1 MQTKTSKTSKTSKRP
16 ANVSPVA
23 AAVAACVASFL
34 PILGS
39 MVADLEAASA
49 ASKSRSKLAAD
60 AISHLYAS
68 ISDADARKLAIV
80 EVFGNGERGKSN
92 VRGKLAES
100 LAADA
105 PISVKSFLAHAR
117 ATAVNW
123 LAPVNVEVEG
133 KPTTT
138 TVGAIAADRGI
149 RAAYDA
155 TKPAKVAPE
164 PASKPVTLAE
174 MIAAEVKA
182 GNVAAVLGMVES
194 ACVAAAKTLEAARV
208 HDARVA
214 LASK

>member
-1 MQTKTSKTSKTSKRP
+1 MNTTTRSKKSSKSP

-23 AAVAACVASFL
+23 AAVAACVASFV
-34 PILGS
+34 PILGA

-60 AISHLYAS
+60 AIGALYAS
-68 ISDADARKLAIV
+68 INDADARKLAIV
-80 EVFGNGERGKSN
+80 EVFGNGERGKAN

-123 LAPVNVEVEG
+123 LAPVNIVVEG
-133 KPTTT
+133 KPTTTT

-155 TKPAKVAPE
+155 TKPPKSPPD
-164 PASKPVTLAE
+164 PASPPVTLAE

-182 GNVAAVLGMVES
+182 GHISAIMGMVES
-194 ACVAAAKTLEAARV
+194 ACNTLALTIEAAKVRDL
-208 HDARVA
+208 RVA